1 MSSPGV
7 KLHRADPHRGCSWDF
22 LVGGGGGIP
31 PGSPNPD
38 PISDPIPDQN
48 GQSVNPFSDPKGPK
62 TIPFGMPILM
72 DH

>member
-1 MSSPGV
+1 M
-7 KLHRADPHRGCSWDF
+7 HRADPHRGCSCMGF
-22 LVGGGGGIP
+22 LSEGMP

-38 PISDPIPDQN
+38 PISDPIPHQN